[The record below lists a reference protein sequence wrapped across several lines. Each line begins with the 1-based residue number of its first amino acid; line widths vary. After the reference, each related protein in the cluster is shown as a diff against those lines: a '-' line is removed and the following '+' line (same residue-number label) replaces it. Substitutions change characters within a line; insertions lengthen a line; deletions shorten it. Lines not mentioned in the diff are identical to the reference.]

1 MKGTVFPHVVQLR
14 RGYSVVRLVRY
25 HGNMPKE
32 IIFNEKLNVYIVE
45 KSAEI

>member
-1 MKGTVFPHVVQLR
+1 VKGTVFPHALQLR
-14 RGYSVVRLVRY
+14 RGYSTVRLVRY

-32 IIFNEKLNVYIVE
+32 MIFNEKLNLQVVE